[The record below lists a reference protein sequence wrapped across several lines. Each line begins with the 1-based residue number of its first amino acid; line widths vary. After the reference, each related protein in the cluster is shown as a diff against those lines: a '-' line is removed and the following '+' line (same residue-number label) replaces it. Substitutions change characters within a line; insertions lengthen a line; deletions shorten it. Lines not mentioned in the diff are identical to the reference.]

1 MHTPNLEIAGNNLQ
15 IGVNTAQMRH
25 LEFGFDVLDD
35 EVDGDFI
42 DAPTPRNNDVGVATG
57 GGHEVVKRR
66 LYETCVLLDDA
77 CDVTPSLKVDKWVG
91 GGQGEGGRVC
101 VCACG

>member
-15 IGVNTAQMRH
+15 IGVNPAQMRH

-77 CDVTPSLKVDKWVG
+77 SDVTPSLKVDKWVG
-91 GGQGEGGRVC
+91 GGKGEGGRVC